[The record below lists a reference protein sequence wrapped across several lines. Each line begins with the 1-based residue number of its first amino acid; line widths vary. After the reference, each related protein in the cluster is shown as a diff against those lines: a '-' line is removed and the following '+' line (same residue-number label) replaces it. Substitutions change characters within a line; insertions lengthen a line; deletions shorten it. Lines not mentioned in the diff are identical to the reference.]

1 MSLELQNSLLPS
13 HSHTEVS
20 IQEILKVY
28 FQNVINQIGFYE
40 EKTRT
45 EISHLKQSI
54 ETKDQLI
61 QSSTEM
67 NSKLKEEMQDFL
79 KVSFANK
86 WKVESEKLKLENGK
100 LKEELKIIKK
110 ENTNLNQCIEKYLKE
125 KEEKEK
131 EEKENAASLNKPECI
146 KKKLSVSPVS
156 SVSTVST
163 VSTVSS
169 VSSVS
174 TPSPKNPDIHEF
186 PELPENSLHSV
197 SATQQN
203 TSVSTSSI
211 ETQTE
216 YICIQTQKAKYTL
229 VDDSLMNGDKVI
241 GKVIV

>member
-1 MSLELQNSLLPS
+1 MSLELQNSLLSS
-13 HSHTEVS
+13 HSPTEVS

-86 WKVESEKLKLENGK
+86 WKVESEKLKNENEK
-100 LKEELKIIKK
+100 LKEELKMIKK

-125 KEEKEK
+125 KDDD
-131 EEKENAASLNKPECI
+131 NSH
-146 KKKLSVSPVS
+146 
-156 SVSTVST
+156 SVST
-163 VSTVSS
+163 
-169 VSSVS
+169 
-174 TPSPKNPDIHEF
+174 
-186 PELPENSLHSV
+186 
-197 SATQQN
+197 TQQN
-203 TSVSTSSI
+203 TSDSTSSTSSI

-229 VDDSLMNGDKVI
+229 VDDNLLNGDKVI

>member
-13 HSHTEVS
+13 HSPTEVS

-86 WKVESEKLKLENGK
+86 WKVESEKLKNENEK
-100 LKEELKIIKK
+100 LKEELKMIKK

-125 KEEKEK
+125 KDDD
-131 EEKENAASLNKPECI
+131 NSH
-146 KKKLSVSPVS
+146 
-156 SVSTVST
+156 SVST
-163 VSTVSS
+163 
-169 VSSVS
+169 
-174 TPSPKNPDIHEF
+174 
-186 PELPENSLHSV
+186 
-197 SATQQN
+197 TQQN
-203 TSVSTSSI
+203 TSDSTSSTSSI

-229 VDDSLMNGDKVI
+229 VDDNLMNGDKVI